1 MGPLTNIAPGSHPEH
16 LFGLQCPQLAQLAGW
31 VHHFDLNRY
40 LLGSNSV
47 QSHLEFLVE
56 VRVPESKDR
65 DKETQ
70 GEGASLCCLFWSPC
84 LSIRTCVLQSFL
96 MELAKQ
102 YSV

>member
-65 DKETQ
+65 DRRPKER
-70 GEGASLCCLFWSPC
+70 ERLCAASSGPHVCP
-84 LSIRTCVLQSFL
+84 
-96 MELAKQ
+96 
-102 YSV
+102 